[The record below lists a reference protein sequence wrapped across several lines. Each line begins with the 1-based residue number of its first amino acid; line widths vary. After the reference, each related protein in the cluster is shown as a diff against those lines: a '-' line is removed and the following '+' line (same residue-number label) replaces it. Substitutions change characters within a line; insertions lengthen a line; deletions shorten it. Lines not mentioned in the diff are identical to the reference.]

1 MAEYVA
7 PMLRDIRQ
15 PWLFLVLALGFGVV
29 AYFASGQS
37 LTRGVIGGLA
47 FATLISAWLQ
57 ARRRWW

>member
-15 PWLFLVLALGFGVV
+15 LVFLVLALGFGVV
-29 AYFASGQS
+29 AYAASGES
-37 LTRGVIGGLA
+37 ITRGLIGGLA
-47 FATLISAWLQ
+47 FATLISAWLE